1 MLSSHCIEELFGFKD
16 AIIKNIENDA
26 HHHEIHIYFELE
38 RSIVSCPHC
47 QELTMNIHDYRT
59 QIIKAPPL
67 GSEQLLFHYRK
78 RRYRCPNCNKRFYE
92 PNNFVPKYHRMT
104 YSLEFHILELLR
116 QCHSVKSIA
125 NQCNVSSFTV
135 NRLFSF
141 LSFSKPKL
149 PRVLGIDE
157 FKGNAGGEKFQCI
170 FTDPEKHKV
179 LDILPGRQSH
189 YLSSYFSSFSKEERA
204 KVEIVVMDMTHYYR
218 DLAQSYFPKA
228 MIVAD
233 RFHYLR
239 LIYWALDKV
248 RIDEQKKLH
257 PERRKYF
264 KRSKALLWKRR
275 SKLKEEDIDAV
286 EVMLGIS
293 HKLAQAYLLKE
304 RFLDF
309 LDSKDVSQAKHQLA
323 LWFALAD
330 SSGLEEFKRCK
341 ETLFNWLTPVLNSFA
356 TPYTNGF
363 TEGSNNKIK
372 VLKRNAFGL
381 RNFQRMRA
389 RILYMFAS

>member
-1 MLSSHCIEELFGFKD
+1 MLSTYCIEELFGIKD
-16 AIIKNIENDA
+16 AIIQNIEKNSQK
-26 HHHEIHIYFELE
+26 HEIHIFFELE
-38 RSIVSCPHC
+38 RNIVTCPQC
-47 QELTMNIHDYRT
+47 KELTMDVHDYRT
-59 QIIKAPPL
+59 QIIKGPPL
-67 GSEQLLFHYRK
+67 GSQKLLFHYRK
-78 RRYRCPNCNKRFYE
+78 RRYFCSHCGKRFYE
-92 PNNFVPKYHRMT
+92 PNSFVPRYHRMT
-104 YSLEFHILELLR
+104 YSLEIHILDQLR

-125 NQCNVSSFTV
+125 NQCNVSPFTV

-141 LSFSKPKL
+141 LSFSKPNL

-157 FKGNAGGEKFQCI
+157 FRGNAGGEKFQCI

-189 YLSSYFSSFSKEERA
+189 HLSHYFSSFSKEERS

-239 LIYWALDKV
+239 LVYWAFDKV
-248 RIDEQKKLH
+248 RIEEQHKLH
-257 PERRKYF
+257 PQRRRYF

-275 SKLKEEDIDAV
+275 SKLKEDDLGAV
-286 EVMLGIS
+286 EVMLRIS
-293 HKLAQAYLLKE
+293 PRLAQAYLLKE

-309 LDSKDVSQAKHQLA
+309 LDSRNVSQAKQQLA
-323 LWFALAD
+323 LWFALVD
-330 SSGLEEFKRCK
+330 SSGLDEFKRCR
-341 ETLFNWLTPVLNSFA
+341 ETLFNWITPVLNSFA

-372 VLKRNAFGL
+372 VLKRNAYGL
-381 RNFQRMRA
+381 RNFQRMRS